1 MVIRPEQRLSAKEHK
16 ILRAGALQL
25 LNRGA
30 LKNTFEVFEGPLLRH
45 YGLCIM
51 QTFRTC
57 CLMEGRLSFWSGITG
72 LMNWRDVARGC
83 RMSALQV
90 FLRELIVR
98 AWLLGATQPK
108 VGENDSGL
116 GLGLWC

>member
-1 MVIRPEQRLSAKEHK
+1 
-16 ILRAGALQL
+16 
-25 LNRGA
+25 
-30 LKNTFEVFEGPLLRH
+30 
-45 YGLCIM
+45 
-51 QTFRTC
+51 
-57 CLMEGRLSFWSGITG
+57 
-72 LMNWRDVARGC
+72 
-83 RMSALQV
+83 MSALQV